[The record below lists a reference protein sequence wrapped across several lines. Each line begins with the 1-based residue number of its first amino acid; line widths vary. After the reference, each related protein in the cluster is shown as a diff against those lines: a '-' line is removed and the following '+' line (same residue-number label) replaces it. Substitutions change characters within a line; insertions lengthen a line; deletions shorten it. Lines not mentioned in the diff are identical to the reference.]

1 MRLSLQRQ
9 HRLGLLCTVEVGAV
23 HPLRGEKLR
32 LRSLH
37 KGDIIRIGGDD
48 AIGIELTR
56 LLDHPEEALRHLL
69 PIDDEGAAKDL
80 VPAVLAIHL
89 REAEELRI
97 RERTPQ
103 LSCHPLEVVD
113 LLIGESETLLAIV
126 LPQIL
131 HRQEGSL
138 LDLGIEESLVQ
149 RPVLPQQHPVVGHT
163 RLSLEESLHPLNGV
177 DADGVGDL
185 GRIGTPRSDH
195 LCARTDEGALE
206 WSLDL
211 RGSVEEPAEGLMIL
225 IGQGFG
231 VLYGIDRTEVAE
243 KRYHISVS
251 LMYGSG
257 YLTLG
262 SAHQMM
268 GERSSGKAHHKATK
282 FFDFTAPSRT
292 KKGSPP

>member
-9 HRLGLLCTVEVGAV
+9 HRLGLLGAVEVGAV
-23 HPLRGEKLR
+23 HPLRSEELR
-32 LRSLH
+32 LRPLH
-37 KGDIIRIGGDD
+37 KGDIIRIGRDD
-48 AIGIELTR
+48 TVGIELTR

-69 PIDDEGAAKDL
+69 SVDDKGAAKDL

-97 RERTPQ
+97 RERSPQ
-103 LSCHPLEVVD
+103 LPCHPLEVVD
-113 LLIGESETLLAIV
+113 LLIGEGETLLAIV

-138 LDLGIEESLVQ
+138 LDLGIEES
-149 RPVLPQQHPVVGHT
+149 PVKHAILPQQHPVVRHS
-163 RLSLEESLHPLNGV
+163 RLSLEEGLHPLDGV
-177 DADGVGDL
+177 DADSVGDL
-185 GRIGTPRSDH
+185 GRIGTPGGDH
-195 LCARTDEGALE
+195 LSTRTDEGTLK

-211 RGSVEEPAEGLMIL
+211 LGSVEEPAEGLVVL
-225 IGQGFG
+225 IGQGCG
-231 VLYGIDRTEVAE
+231 VLYGVDRTEVAE

-262 SAHQMM
+262 
-268 GERSSGKAHHKATK
+268 
-282 FFDFTAPSRT
+282 PSPNDVRAILRQ
-292 KKGSPP
+292 SPSQSYQIL